1 MWLRADDVR
10 RDEVVVEIW
19 SKLKHAAVWMLQKA
33 SFQFQ
38 LIKSGSNIKL
48 KCSIEEKQHLLL
60 NDKKLHFACKLIWC

>member
-48 KCSIEEKQHLLL
+48 KCSIEEKQHLL